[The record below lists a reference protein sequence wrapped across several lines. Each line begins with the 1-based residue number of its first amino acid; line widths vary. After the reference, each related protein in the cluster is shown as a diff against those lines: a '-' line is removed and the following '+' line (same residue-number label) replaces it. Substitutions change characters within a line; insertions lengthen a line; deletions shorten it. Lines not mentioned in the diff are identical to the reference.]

1 MKHAF
6 SPVLILVCVLGAG
19 LAGRAAEHDADHE
32 EYSFSSGWGQPP
44 KTASLKPD
52 GVTTGAL
59 PPTVG
64 AEAPDKQP
72 ETFKL
77 SREQM
82 QRHERR
88 VYAQGL
94 EKILLANGVNV
105 SVMVYE
111 GQAGPSPTLMFL
123 GYFTK
128 EFVTRALTNGAVLQ
142 RAKELGFSSVDFFD
156 RGPDGHYQFV
166 LSKSA
171 PLPKCA
177 AYQRLCL

>member
-1 MKHAF
+1 MMKHAL
-6 SPVLILVCVLGAG
+6 SAVLVLIPLGFLVGCAG
-19 LAGRAAEHDADHE
+19 EHATDDE
-32 EYSFSSGWGQPP
+32 EYSFSLGWAPQPR

-52 GVTTGAL
+52 GITTGAL
-59 PPTVG
+59 PTATV
-64 AEAPDKQP
+64 ASDRHP

-77 SREQM
+77 SGEQM

-94 EKILLANGVNV
+94 EKILVSNGIKV

-111 GQAGPSPTLMFL
+111 GKVGPSPTLMFF
-123 GYFTK
+123 GHFTK
-128 EFVTRALTNGAVLQ
+128 EFVARALTSGAVLQ
-142 RAKELGFSSVDFFD
+142 RAKELGFTSVDFFD
-156 RGPDGHYQFV
+156 RGPEGHYQFV

>member
-6 SPVLILVCVLGAG
+6 SVALILSLGGLGAG
-19 LAGRAAEHDADHE
+19 LAGCAADHE
-32 EYSFSSGWGQPP
+32 ADRQEYAYGSGWSPGPR
-44 KTASLKPD
+44 KSASLKPD
-52 GVTTGAL
+52 GITTGSLQPIAA
-59 PPTVG
+59 
-64 AEAPDKQP
+64 AEKTS

-77 SREQM
+77 SPEQM

-94 EKILLANGVNV
+94 EKILVSNGMGV

-111 GQAGPSPTLMFL
+111 GQVGTSPTLMFF
-123 GYFTK
+123 GHFTK
-128 EFVTRALTNGAVLQ
+128 EFVARALTSGAVLK
-142 RAKELGFSSVDFFD
+142 RAKELGFKSVDFFD
-156 RGPDGHYQFV
+156 RGPEGHYQFV
-166 LSKSA
+166 VSKTA